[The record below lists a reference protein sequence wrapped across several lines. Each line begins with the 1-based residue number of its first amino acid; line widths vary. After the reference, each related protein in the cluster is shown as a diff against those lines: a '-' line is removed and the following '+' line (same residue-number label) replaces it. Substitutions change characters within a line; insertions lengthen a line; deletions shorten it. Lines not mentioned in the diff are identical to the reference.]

1 MRRDFGILLT
11 SFSFTRLK
19 LNEEIICFVR
29 YVWKLLLEFILM
41 SRTRFGPMFMK
52 KLLKFS
58 TIGFGSFIR
67 FPSFIM
73 ALMPLLLFLF
83 LHMISLIMLHVFRVF
98 ALFSVKLN
106 KLQDDFASLIV
117 FFNILFYVL
126 SLFFNIEKTALS
138 DNGEISDR

>member
-1 MRRDFGILLT
+1 
-11 SFSFTRLK
+11 
-19 LNEEIICFVR
+19 
-29 YVWKLLLEFILM
+29 
-41 SRTRFGPMFMK
+41 
-52 KLLKFS
+52 
-58 TIGFGSFIR
+58 
-67 FPSFIM
+67 M